1 MTKILH
7 VPTGQFVYFVS
18 SIEYDRKYKHTT
30 SCWCPRVLDIKNSFW
45 AAGRGK
51 LRYKRLKFTRML
63 HHIISGTDGYFK
75 VVDGKN
81 DDWLNSYT
89 KVSLYLEQ
97 DKISSKEFEV
107 IYD

>member
-1 MTKILH
+1 
-7 VPTGQFVYFVS
+7 
-18 SIEYDRKYKHTT
+18 
-30 SCWCPRVLDIKNSFW
+30 
-45 AAGRGK
+45 
-51 LRYKRLKFTRML
+51 ML